1 MKNMAT
7 PLIAK
12 YAPRT
17 TTPPTSHKE
26 NLGVVQA
33 AKRRETSLPVKHT
46 ATTGL
51 TPWRNGG
58 KS

>member
-1 MKNMAT
+1 MAT

-17 TTPPTSHKE
+17 TTPPVSHKE
-26 NLGVVQA
+26 NLAVVA
-33 AKRRETSLPVKHT
+33 ASKKSQTSLPVKHV

-51 TPWRNGG
+51 TPWRSGG

>member
-1 MKNMAT
+1 MAT

-12 YAPRT
+12 YAPKT

-26 NLGVVQA
+26 NLGVVKA
-33 AKRRETSLPVKHT
+33 AQRRETSLPVKHM

-51 TPWRNGG
+51 TPWRSGG